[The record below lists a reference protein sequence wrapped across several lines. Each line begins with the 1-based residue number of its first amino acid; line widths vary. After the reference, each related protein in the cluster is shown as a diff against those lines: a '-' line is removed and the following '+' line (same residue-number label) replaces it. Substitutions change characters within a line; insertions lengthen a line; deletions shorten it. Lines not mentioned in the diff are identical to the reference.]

1 MSTIPFSFEI
11 EEFQNEYPHLPLASE
26 RAQTEMEIKSVCRTI
41 WLSVINNSS
50 LPWQLYANSN
60 ALSKQQLDILKTAAM
75 EQYAYELDNGGS
87 FARMSGY
94 DSISNTM
101 ISKEDIRKR
110 IIAPLAEDLLKRN
123 GFYYKGVGY

>member
-1 MSTIPFSFEI
+1 MNIPITFER
-11 EEFQNEYPHLPLASE
+11 EDFENEYSHLPLPVNPLQLE
-26 RAQTEMEIKSVCRTI
+26 NEIKSVCRTL
-41 WLSVINNSS
+41 WLNIITNST
-50 LPWQLYANSN
+50 LPWQKTADDNKLTE
-60 ALSKQQLDILKTAAM
+60 KQLDVLKTAAM

-94 DSISNTM
+94 DSINNTM

-110 IIAPLAEDLLKRN
+110 IISPLAEDLLKRN

>member
-1 MSTIPFSFEI
+1 MNIPITFER
-11 EEFQNEYPHLPLASE
+11 EEFENEYSHLPLPSDALQLE
-26 RAQTEMEIKSVCRTI
+26 NEIKSACRTV
-41 WLSVINNSS
+41 WLHIVTNST
-50 LPWQLYANSN
+50 LPWQKTADDNKLTE
-60 ALSKQQLDILKTAAM
+60 KQLDVLKTAAM

-94 DSISNTM
+94 DSINNTM

-110 IIAPLAEDLLKRN
+110 IISPLAEDLLKRN